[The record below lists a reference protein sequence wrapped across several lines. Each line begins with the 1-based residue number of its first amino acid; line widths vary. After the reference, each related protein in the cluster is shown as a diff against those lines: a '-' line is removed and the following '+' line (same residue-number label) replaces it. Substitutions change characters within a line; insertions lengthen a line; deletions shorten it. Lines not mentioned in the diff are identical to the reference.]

1 MNGFTVKS
9 ISEEGTYYL
18 VRDWRK
24 NKAIW
29 IKEEKLKQ
37 EHLYKSANT
46 SIRALEK
53 LLNAMEEY
61 ATDKFNIVCITD
73 GNITDCEKLSVK
85 NHSDSEW
92 KNDYKV
98 TICS

>member
-1 MNGFTVKS
+1 MNGFTIKS

-18 VRDWRK
+18 VKDWRK

-29 IKEEKLKQ
+29 IKEDKLKQ

-53 LLNAMEEY
+53 LLNAMDEY
-61 ATDKFNIVCITD
+61 ADDKFNIVCITN
-73 GNITDCEKLSVK
+73 GNIVEREKLSIQ
-85 NHSDSEW
+85 NNSNSEW

-98 TICS
+98 SICA